1 MVSFLVF
8 NFTKEFFFTWGGS
21 LDSLER
27 CGESGVSSSSGV
39 RFSES
44 MREIVIPLKCVK
56 FLHTFA
62 TPT

>member
-8 NFTKEFFFTWGGS
+8 NFTKDLFFWGGS
-21 LDSLER
+21 PAFLER
-27 CGESGVSSSSGV
+27 YGESGVSSSSGV